1 MFALALLLLSLVAL
15 AAAAFAAVPV
25 LRRTRQSTGADP
37 GQSEAGAIRR
47 QWLAPTLAGTV
58 IFAGGLGLYALI
70 GTPIMA
76 VRDLDRPEQGD
87 QAAVM
92 EMLQRDPAAIV
103 DLLARRMREQ
113 PNDPNGWALL
123 GRNYLIFGNASQ
135 AVKALSRGIAIHRN
149 NDQAVPPELL
159 VNYAIALSEEAQ
171 AVTKAAEDV
180 FREALNVQPKNQ
192 DARYYLGIAH
202 ASRGEYEETLKFW
215 EELAS
220 EAGPETPWRAGLSE
234 QIAVIAARAGRAPAP
249 VAGVE
254 AGAAPPNIAA
264 MVERLA
270 TRLAGGGGE
279 LNDWL
284 MLIRAYGVLGQPDKA
299 RAVFQRAKEIF
310 AGDPAAQEALATQ
323 ARQSGI
329 E

>member
-1 MFALALLLLSLVAL
+1 MFALALFLLSLVAL
-15 AAAAFAAVPV
+15 VAAAFAAIPV
-25 LRRTRQSTGADP
+25 LRRARMAATVGT
-37 GQSEAGAIRR
+37 EAVGGSQGR
-47 QWLAPTLAGTV
+47 WLAPTLSGAT

-76 VRDLDRPEQGD
+76 VRDLERPAQGD
-87 QAAVM
+87 EAAVM

-103 DLLARRMREQ
+103 DLLARRIREQ

-135 AVKALSRGIAIHRN
+135 AARALSRGITLYRG

-171 AVTKAAEDV
+171 AVTAEAEAI
-180 FREALNVQPKNQ
+180 FHEALKAQPTNQ

-202 ASRGEYEETLKFW
+202 ASRGENEEALKYW
-215 EELAS
+215 EALAS

-249 VAGVE
+249 VTGAG

-284 MLIRAYGVLGQPDKA
+284 MLVRAYGVLGLPDKA
-299 RAVFQRAKEIF
+299 RAVLMRAKEIF
-310 AGDPAAQEALATQ
+310 AGDQAAQDALTTQ